1 MVESPRHHWPWFAIS
16 VLGLAVGLWGMQ
28 GLPSLSA
35 SPAGAPLYPIRYPAR
50 VGPAVVASPAQLTYI
65 AQSRPAGSLLEIRSD
80 AGLVRAHLEPAL
92 TRVHLGVIFLEGLIF
107 LALSLLVLAPRVDR
121 GPVRDL
127 YLCALLYGVATMI
140 HGSYFPPTPSWAH
153 WVIPAIRIGCL
164 SMLPVLFFRMS
175 QTFPRPRK
183 LLERR
188 PRLMRGLWIAASVL
202 AVWQVA
208 TLFRYFSDPRPDV
221 WEGTLLPQFLAQVFL
236 VLSVG
241 LGCLTLY
248 RSGQKLELSRER
260 EQTKWILW
268 GIAIGLTPLVFL
280 RLLPRLWRQTL
291 PVPPEVDRVFELAIP
306 VAVTF
311 AVVRYRFDVDIIIR
325 RSVIYG
331 TVTAALAAVYLL
343 VGLLA
348 VPWIAGRLPDYAAV
362 LRIVALALP
371 VLLYTPVRR
380 WIGTWVD
387 RSFFKTQ
394 YDYAK
399 AFAAFQEHVRGALS
413 QLEIAS
419 LSRAFLEEHLSLERA
434 VVIVRRG
441 EGLAAAGALASTDA
455 ETVIDAVA
463 TCGTPRRLL
472 AAGDSTSRPDLE
484 SSDFP
489 GTLAREGFLVALA
502 IMAEESCVGAILLGG
517 KRPERR
523 FTEEDLKLLHAV
535 RGEAAAALERVE
547 LVQRAAKETFVRE
560 NAAELEGLKDYLFA
574 TLGDDLRR
582 PLTVVR
588 WTIETLLERMGHT
601 SSPQHFAELQA
612 IQAASS
618 ELDRLVK
625 NLRDLSRP
633 GLVGGR
639 ELVRIDLLPLVHE
652 AVTAVTPAAK
662 SRNVRFEL
670 SVAPDLTP
678 VSGYRDLLLEVVS
691 NLLENAT
698 RYSPDG
704 QAVEI
709 AIDRKG
715 EEDRL
720 IVRDHGPGL
729 APDHGERIFDRFEQ
743 GRPSPYST
751 ERGFGMGL
759 FVAKSYL
766 ERMRGRI
773 HAENHPEGGAR
784 FICILPEWREAERE
798 AQLVSR

>member
-1 MVESPRHHWPWFAIS
+1 MVESPRHHWPYFAVS
-16 VLGLAVGLWGMQ
+16 VLGLALGLWGMQ

-35 SPAGAPLYPIRYPAR
+35 PPAGVSAYSIRYPAR
-50 VGPAVVASPAQLTYI
+50 VGPAVVASPSELNYI
-65 AQSRPAGSLLEIRSD
+65 AQSRPAGSIIEIRSD
-80 AGLVRAHLEPAL
+80 AGVIRVHLEPAL
-92 TRVHLGVIFLEGLIF
+92 TKVHLAMIFLEGLIF

-140 HGSYFPPTPSWAH
+140 HGSYFPRTQSWTN
-153 WVIPAIRIGCL
+153 WVIPAIRIACL
-164 SMLPVLFFRMS
+164 TVLPVLFFRMS
-175 QTFPRPRK
+175 QTFPRQRK

-188 PRLMRGLWIAASVL
+188 PRLMSGLWIAAGL
-202 AVWQVA
+202 LTVWQVG
-208 TLFRYFSDPRPDV
+208 TLFRYFSDPRPGV
-221 WEGTLLPQFLAQVFL
+221 WEGTLLPSLLAQAFL
-236 VLSVG
+236 VISVG

-248 RSGQKLELSRER
+248 GSGRKLELSRER
-260 EQTKWILW
+260 EQTKWLLW
-268 GIAIGLTPLVFL
+268 GIAIGVAPLVFL
-280 RLLPRLWRQTL
+280 RTLPRLWGQTV
-291 PVPPEVDRVFELAIP
+291 PVPPEIDRLFELCIP

-331 TVTAALAAVYLL
+331 TVAAALAAVYVL
-343 VGLLA
+343 VGGIL
-348 VPWIAGRLPDYAAV
+348 VPWITSRVPSYAAV
-362 LRIVALALP
+362 LRVFALALP
-371 VLLYTPVRR
+371 VLLYTPTRR

-394 YDYAK
+394 YLYAR
-399 AFAAFQEHVRGALS
+399 AFAAFQEHVRAALS
-413 QLEIAS
+413 QQEIAS
-419 LSRAFLEEHLSLERA
+419 LCRAFLEEQLRLERA
-434 VVIVRRG
+434 VVIARRG
-441 EGLAAAGALASTDA
+441 EGLTAAGALASTDPDS
-455 ETVIDAVA
+455 VLDAVA
-463 TCGTPRRLL
+463 TCGTPRRVL
-472 AAGDSTSRPDLE
+472 AAADSTSRPDLE

-489 GTLAREGFLVALA
+489 STLSREGFLVALPIVA
-502 IMAEESCVGAILLGG
+502 DESCIGALLLG
-517 KRPERR
+517 ERRSEKR

-535 RGEAAAALERVE
+535 RAEASSALERVE
-547 LVQRAAKETFVRE
+547 LVQRAAKEAFVRE

-588 WTIETLLERMGHT
+588 WTVETLLERMGHT

-639 ELVRIDLLPLVHE
+639 DLVPIDLLPLVHE

-678 VSGYRDLLLEVVS
+678 VSGYRDLLLEVVT

-715 EEDRL
+715 NEDRL
-720 IVRDHGPGL
+720 MVRDHGPGL
-729 APDHGERIFDRFEQ
+729 APDQGERIFHRLEQ
-743 GRPSPYST
+743 GRPSPYTS

-773 HAENHPEGGAR
+773 HAENHSEGGAR
-784 FICILPEWREAERE
+784 FVVIMQEWREAERE
-798 AQLVSR
+798 ASIGSR

>member
-1 MVESPRHHWPWFAIS
+1 
-16 VLGLAVGLWGMQ
+16 
-28 GLPSLSA
+28 
-35 SPAGAPLYPIRYPAR
+35 
-50 VGPAVVASPAQLTYI
+50 
-65 AQSRPAGSLLEIRSD
+65 
-80 AGLVRAHLEPAL
+80 
-92 TRVHLGVIFLEGLIF
+92 
-107 LALSLLVLAPRVDR
+107 
-121 GPVRDL
+121 
-127 YLCALLYGVATMI
+127 
-140 HGSYFPPTPSWAH
+140 
-153 WVIPAIRIGCL
+153 
-164 SMLPVLFFRMS
+164 
-175 QTFPRPRK
+175 
-183 LLERR
+183 
-188 PRLMRGLWIAASVL
+188 
-202 AVWQVA
+202 
-208 TLFRYFSDPRPDV
+208 PDV

-268 GIAIGLTPLVFL
+268 GIAIGLTPLVFV
-280 RLLPRLWRQTL
+280 RLLPRLWRLTL

-413 QLEIAS
+413 QQEIAS
-419 LSRAFLEEHLSLERA
+419 VCRAFLEEHLSLERA
-434 VVIVRRG
+434 VVIARRG
-441 EGLAAAGALASTDA
+441 EGLVAAGALASTDA

-535 RGEAAAALERVE
+535 RAEAAAALERVE
-547 LVQRAAKETFVRE
+547 LVQRAAKEAFVRE

-798 AQLVSR
+798 AHLVSR